1 MRDCGAGGA
10 PTGHVRDEWYQPPT
24 PDQALAYANAKGV
37 DGDWAMKS
45 LREMREKALARTKE
59 DPFRFGFEPPVW
71 FVAKALMRGYR
82 PTARDEKQV
91 RRRAGCG
98 WEEFAARMRAACGFA
113 APVAQMVIMGANRSG
128 KTDFAAKT
136 AVQDALREG
145 ACVAIGAQKH
155 STAVEVQH
163 ARVWRYLPPELR
175 EKNVARRRATD
186 VTENISY
193 TEKNGFAG
201 SKIVLANRSLVKF
214 ITYEMDVAATL
225 EGMEYDKVW
234 LDEEFNNAYMDAAI
248 GRIASKSGTFL
259 GTFTPVSGYSPVVA
273 AFLEGMQVTRWHT
286 AYLLPKDGGEP
297 LPWTELGLS
306 RDEYETLGAW
316 RRDGGEDPGIPEC
329 RPEDC
334 FEWME
339 DGGDEDLNGLNGTKA
354 LNGLEGRAFAKVPR
368 VAVCKGGEAAAIWFY
383 CADNPYGRPMEIIRH
398 QMANRNAVGM
408 IRKRVYGVAEKVRG
422 RMFMEF
428 SKEKHVIP
436 DAAIPKRLVRC
447 MVVDPAP
454 ERNWTAGWYGYD
466 PQTEIL
472 YKYRDWPGSYEIPT
486 VGVPGDWAV
495 PSDRRGGM
503 NDGDRGEAQESF
515 GMGFLH
521 YKFEWARLE
530 GWAAY
535 KNWLAAG
542 GDPSSWPEEMA
553 EIEEWSELDGT
564 DEPMQFR
571 LIDSRAASQSKI
583 SMKENVSLF
592 DEVAKL
598 AEGFQPASGQRI
610 DIGINF
616 LRDRI
621 VAGKYLIAASC
632 KNTIFAYETYTGL
645 DGQKGACKDFVDC
658 DRYCVLSELC
668 SCRVDDLPPEAGQQ
682 AVPAANIGAGGLS
695 RRKARRGAGG
705 RRL

>member
-1 MRDCGAGGA
+1 M
-10 PTGHVRDEWYQPPT
+10 TRDEWYQPPT
-24 PDQALAYANAKGV
+24 SDQALAYANARGL
-37 DGDWAMKS
+37 DGDYAMKQ
-45 LREMREKALARTKE
+45 LREMRERALARARE
-59 DPFRFGFEPPVW
+59 DPYRYGFEPPVW

-82 PTARDEKQV
+82 PTARDEARVKK
-91 RRRAGCG
+91 RLGCG
-98 WEEFAARMRAACGFA
+98 WEDFAARMRRACGFESA
-113 APVAQMVIMGANRSG
+113 VSQLLIMGANRSG
-128 KTDFAAKT
+128 KTDFAAKV
-136 AVQDALREG
+136 AVQDAMRPD

-155 STAVEVQH
+155 ATAVEVQH
-163 ARVWRYLPPELR
+163 ARVWRYMPPEMR
-175 EKNVARRRATD
+175 AKNVARKRATD

-201 SKIVLANRSLVKF
+201 SKLVLANRSLVKF

-234 LDEEFNNAYMDAAI
+234 LDEEFNNAYLDAAI

-259 GTFTPVSGYSPVVA
+259 GTFTPVSGYSPVTA
-273 AFLEGMQVTRWHT
+273 AFMEGMQVTRWHT

-306 RDEYETLGAW
+306 RDEYDRLAEW
-316 RRDGGEDPGIPEC
+316 RAKGGEDPGVPEC

-334 FEWME
+334 FAWL
-339 DGGDEDLNGLNGTKA
+339 DQTSQTSQTP
-354 LNGLEGRAFAKVPR
+354 GRAFQRVPR
-368 VAVCKGGEAAAIWFY
+368 VAVCKEGKAAAIWFY

-428 SKEKHVIP
+428 SKERHVIP
-436 DAAIPKRLVRC
+436 DAAIPRRLVRA

-454 ERNWTAGWYGYD
+454 ERNWTSGWYGYD
-466 PQTEIL
+466 PATDIL

-495 PSDRRGGM
+495 VSDRRGGM

-535 KNWLAAG
+535 KHWLEAG
-542 GDPSSWPEEMA
+542 GDPSQWPEDMA
-553 EIEEWSELDGT
+553 EVEDWSELDGT
-564 DEPMQFR
+564 DEPMHVR
-571 LIDSRAASQSKI
+571 IIDSRAASQSKI
-583 SMKENVSLF
+583 SAKENVTLYE
-592 DEVAKL
+592 EVARL
-598 AEGFQPASGQRI
+598 AENFQPASGQQI
-610 DIGINF
+610 AVGLNF
-616 LRDRI
+616 LRDRL

-632 KNTIFAYETYTGL
+632 KNTIFAYENYTGL
-645 DGQKGACKDFVDC
+645 DGQKGACKDFIDC
-658 DRYCVLSELC
+658 DRYVVLSDLC
-668 SCRVDDLPPEAGQQ
+668 QCTADDLPPEGGGGDGLKA
-682 AVPAANIGAGGLS
+682 PNAAN
-695 RRKARRGAGG
+695 RRQKHRRGAGG
-705 RRL
+705 RRW

>member
-1 MRDCGAGGA
+1 M
-10 PTGHVRDEWYQPPT
+10 RDEWYQPPT
-24 PDQALAYANAKGV
+24 AEQAARLAVERSIQCEQAERI
-37 DGDWAMKS
+37 
-45 LREMREKALARTKE
+45 LEEQREKALARTKE

-98 WEEFAARMRAACGFA
+98 WEEFAARMRTACGFA

-234 LDEEFNNAYMDAAI
+234 LDEEFNNAYLDAAI

-297 LPWTELGLS
+297 LPWAELGLS
-306 RDEYETLGAW
+306 RDEYETLAAW
-316 RRDGGEDPGIPEC
+316 RKDGGEDPGIPEC

-334 FEWME
+334 FAWL
-339 DGGDEDLNGLNGTKA
+339 DGERGTGNGERGK
-354 LNGLEGRAFAKVPR
+354 EGREFAEVPR

-383 CADNPYGRPMEIIRH
+383 CADNPYGRPMEIIKS

-422 RMFMEF
+422 RMFKEF

-436 DAAIPKRLVRC
+436 DAAVPKRLVRC

-466 PQTEIL
+466 PKTDIL
-472 YKYRDWPGSYEIPT
+472 YKYRDWPGSYEIPG
-486 VGVPGDWAV
+486 VGVPGAWAV
-495 PSDRRGGM
+495 VSDRRGGV

-521 YKFEWARLE
+521 YKAEWARLE
-530 GWAAY
+530 GW
-535 KNWLAAG
+535 KDWKDWVAAG
-542 GDPSSWPEEMA
+542 GDPNEWPEDMNEV
-553 EIEEWSELDGT
+553 EEWSELDGT
-564 DEPMQFR
+564 DEPMQMR
-571 LIDSRAASQSKI
+571 LIDARAASQSKI

-592 DEVAKL
+592 DEVARL

-632 KNTIFAYETYTGL
+632 KNTIFAYENYTGA
-645 DGQKGACKDFVDC
+645 DGQKGACKDFIDC
-658 DRYCVLSELC
+658 DRYAVLSDIC
-668 SCRVDDLPPEAGQQ
+668 SATEDDLPQEGKSGDINTSLALGG
-682 AVPAANIGAGGLS
+682 ARGANG
-695 RRKARRGAGG
+695 RKKARRGAGG